1 MEITMMFVLF
11 ASFIVMLILGIPIS
25 FAIGLATFFSL
36 LVQFPTEVASEV
48 VAQKMITGLDS
59 FGLLAIPFFILAGN
73 IMNRGG
79 IARRLIDFAKVIG
92 GPLPGALAHINILA
106 NMLFGAI
113 SGSAVSAAAAVGGVM
128 SPIQKKEKY
137 DPGFAAAVNIASCPS
152 GLLIPPSGV
161 LILYSLVSGG
171 TSVAALFMAG
181 YLPGFLMGFGLML
194 VAGFVAA
201 RKGYPVAKWESGS
214 DALKKVFDAIPSML
228 LVIIVI
234 GGIIKGIFTATE
246 ASAVAVVYALVLA
259 LVYREISVKG
269 LPQIILDSVLT
280 TCIVLFLVGASI
292 GMSWVM
298 ASANVP
304 ELVAS
309 ALSGVIDQPILVLLL
324 FNLILLFV
332 GTFMDLTPA
341 VLIFTPIFLPIAEQL
356 GVHPVHFGI
365 MLVFNLSIG
374 ICTPPVGSALFVG
387 CSVADVPINK
397 VIKPLL
403 PMYLV
408 LFGSLLVVTYWP
420 GLSLWLPKLLGLI

>member
-1 MEITMMFVLF
+1 M
-11 ASFIVMLILGIPIS
+11 
-25 FAIGLATFFSL
+25 
-36 LVQFPTEVASEV
+36 
-48 VAQKMITGLDS
+48 
-59 FGLLAIPFFILAGN
+59 
-73 IMNRGG
+73 
-79 IARRLIDFAKVIG
+79 
-92 GPLPGALAHINILA
+92 
-106 NMLFGAI
+106 
-113 SGSAVSAAAAVGGVM
+113 
-128 SPIQKKEKY
+128 
-137 DPGFAAAVNIASCPS
+137 NIASCPS